1 MTCGTPFGSL
11 VIREFDLVSVKA
23 FMGHAKITTTERYLH
38 ARPRRD
44 DAARMTK
51 VFDASIGVLA
61 VREVEQ

>member
-1 MTCGTPFGSL
+1 

-51 VFDASIGVLA
+51 VFDASVVA
-61 VREVEQ
+61 TPSRELKP